1 MRMPVLRVE
10 SVLQPVVLDHV
21 HDSHDH
27 EDDELTVVLAAVAE
41 AGLKAK
47 EADYKLGWA
56 TSP

>member
-1 MRMPVLRVE
+1 MPVLRVE

-27 EDDELTVVLAAVAE
+27 EDDELAVVLAAVAE
-41 AGLKAK
+41 AELKAK